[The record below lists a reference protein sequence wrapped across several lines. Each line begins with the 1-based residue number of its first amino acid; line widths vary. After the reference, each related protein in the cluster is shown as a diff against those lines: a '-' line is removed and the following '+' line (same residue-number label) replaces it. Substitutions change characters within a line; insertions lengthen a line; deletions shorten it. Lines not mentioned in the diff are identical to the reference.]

1 MPSLA
6 ALMDEAEVGPRKTP
20 DRIEHFRKVDPT
32 TPTHQAGRSLAERQ
46 DLETCPGRSGLGM
59 PFGAGRHGTGEGAG
73 ENRRL
78 RTLARRMDVADTM
91 QRGDK

>member
-1 MPSLA
+1 MWADGQHARA
-6 ALMDEAEVGPRKTP
+6 AWFNLIRGRDVLC
-20 DRIEHFRKVDPT
+20 
-32 TPTHQAGRSLAERQ
+32 QAGRSLAERQ